1 MHLRSSTRVRK
12 DIGQQRSCSSK
23 QQSCLM
29 PKARQ
34 YPKHDVL
41 LCQTC
46 RFGDRVR
53 KWTTFNEPWIVCG
66 LQYGNGDFAPGVDYG
81 DVGKW
86 RCGHNLLI
94 AHAVVVKLYRDTY
107 KKPQDGRIGMALW
120 SEWSEPWS
128 DKPEGA
134 GLLATC
140 ICDGLPADCIT
151 HVLQRCAIP
160 MKAACLR
167 IFCCCCHLQTS
178 VQLKTSWTPTLA
190 GLPTPYTLVTIQ
202 NMCVRVDWH
211 CGSTGHTVPEQVC
224 A

>member
-1 MHLRSSTRVRK
+1 
-12 DIGQQRSCSSK
+12 
-23 QQSCLM
+23 
-29 PKARQ
+29 
-34 YPKHDVL
+34 
-41 LCQTC
+41 
-46 RFGDRVR
+46 VR

-160 MKAACLR
+160 NNAAGLR

-178 VQLKTSWTPTLA
+178 VQLKTSWTQTLV

-202 NMCVRVDWH
+202 NMCVRVDRH

-224 A
+224 ALFNPCQTPPLTSHRCITTCRGHRFGATSQTCRFSLRSRRSCCGARTTTWV